1 MEKRTMKKCRSQ
13 FIIPATA
20 IAQVPQASSEIK
32 RFKLAQIKQKEIDSI
47 ELQARLNEHLE
58 SITRKS

>member
-1 MEKRTMKKCRSQ
+1 
-13 FIIPATA
+13 
-20 IAQVPQASSEIK
+20 VPQASSEIK

-47 ELQARLNEHLE
+47 ELQARLNEHLD

>member
-1 MEKRTMKKCRSQ
+1 MEKRTMKKSRSQ
-13 FIIPATA
+13 FITPATA

-47 ELQARLNEHLE
+47 ELQTRLNEHLD